1 MERMAKALIGVV
13 AVVVCVTACGSSSSE
28 DVSEPSGA
36 VTVSEPLTV
45 EASAQTKA
53 EIGVAAW
60 GVRDDGDEK
69 MLVRGYDA
77 HSKAIVE
84 YHSARQVLE
93 GQRRVDEMSVTG
105 VHGAGSIKTTMT
117 FTPDAA
123 TGRQKLELRME
134 ENTLAQ
140 NEGAR
145 RVAERIVA
153 DVKAYDP
160 DKVAGETS
168 LVKSVHPSGI
178 RPLEGTRLL
187 NGTCVELNR
196 ACRNKL
202 VIVVGALVA
211 ASGACGL
218 AVTGTVALASCVAGS
233 IGTVIGPGV
242 CIGAGAGLTA
252 TAAGACLVALATAD
266 DAYLDVEEKCISTT
280 CPK

>member
-1 MERMAKALIGVV
+1 MKRMAMTLVGVG
-13 AVVVCVTACGSSSSE
+13 AVVVCVSACGSSGSE
-28 DVSEPSGA
+28 ETTKPSGT

-60 GVRDDGDEK
+60 GVRDDGDGK

-77 HSKAIVE
+77 KSKAIVE
-84 YHSARQVLE
+84 YRHTSEVLADN
-93 GQRRVDEMSVTG
+93 RRVDEISLTG
-105 VHGAGSIKTTMT
+105 AQGAGSVKTVMT

-123 TGRQKLELRME
+123 TGRQKLELRVE

-145 RVAERIVA
+145 RVTERLEA
-153 DVKAYDP
+153 DVKADNP
-160 DKVAGETS
+160 DKVSSGTS
-168 LVKSVHPSGI
+168 LVMSTHPSA
-178 RPLEGTRLL
+178 TRLL

-196 ACRNKL
+196 ACRDKL
-202 VIVVGALVA
+202 LMTVGFLVTA
-211 ASGACGL
+211 AGSCGL
-218 AVTGTVALASCVAGS
+218 AVSGTIALTSCVVGS

-252 TAAGACLVALATAD
+252 TAAGGCLVALAIAD
-266 DAYLDVEEKCISTT
+266 DAYLGAEEKCLSNA
-280 CPK
+280 CK